1 MAQKQVVI
9 WLSAILF
16 AAACPDIHLYHDGYI
31 DQKWSMTVIVV
42 LALMTYVLLFRKKA
56 IVNEHAIAS
65 ASCVLTIYLFSYTYL
80 SYFLKS
86 PVLTGPFENPNVLS
100 IHLCLLLPFV
110 YSGQQRAV
118 GTKRIAIVI
127 LMLISVLTI
136 LHTGCRTGW
145 ICLVFFM
152 MVAMH
157 RGRWKYL
164 ALPVV
169 IFFGCFLASSF
180 KQSSSQGRSFILHN
194 TLELL
199 AEAPLLGH
207 GTDGFGRLYMAKQAE
222 YFKTHE
228 DKELEMLADDIRHP
242 LNEFLLVGVDHGL
255 LGIALLSVLTL
266 LPLVWKKRLYEQCR
280 PLWQS
285 LSLLLICCLFSY
297 PLLYPMSWLLV
308 VVGWASMFR
317 NKAMRV
323 CLSHRSLLMV
333 STTLCLLVAVGYT
346 CLLLAWG
353 YASHQSKRGRS
364 AEMMDTYERLYPFLS
379 WCGTFLYDYA
389 IESLYADRNEQ
400 AYRLAE
406 ECRGKHLSYDLAL
419 LEGDICRYMKNYDRA
434 LECFD
439 EASLMC
445 PVRFAPPYGKWQVYK
460 EMDVLQKV
468 DSMADIIRSKDIK
481 VNSPELQEIINE
493 INNKTI
499 REL

>member
-136 LHTGCRTGW
+136 LHTGCRSGW

-152 MVAMH
+152 MVAML

-169 IFFGCFLASSF
+169 VFFGFFLASSF

-255 LGIALLSVLTL
+255 LGIALLSVLIL
-266 LPLVWKKRLYEQCR
+266 LPLLWKRRLYEQCR

-297 PLLYPMSWLLV
+297 PLLYPMSWLLIV
-308 VVGWASMFR
+308 AGWALTFR
-317 NKAMRV
+317 SKVARICV
-323 CLSHRSLLMV
+323 SHRPLLLFCTV
-333 STTLCLLVAVGYT
+333 TILLTTLGYT
-346 CLLLAWG
+346 SLLLAWG
-353 YASHQSKRGRS
+353 YASHQAKRGRS
-364 AEMMDTYERLYPFLS
+364 EEMMASYERLYPYLS
-379 WCGTFLYDYA
+379 WRGVFLYDYT
-389 IESLYADRNEQ
+389 IESLYADRYEQ

-406 ECRGKHLSYDLAL
+406 ECRGKHLSYDLTL

-460 EMDVLQKV
+460 ETGDTVRKDSVAQVIRQKKIKV
-468 DSMADIIRSKDIK
+468 YSREIKDIL
-481 VNSPELQEIINE
+481 EDIN
-493 INNKTI
+493 KK
-499 REL
+499 

>member
-1 MAQKQVVI
+1 MKQVY
-9 WLSAILF
+9 WLIAILF
-16 AAACPDIHLYHDGYI
+16 AATCPVLNLYHDGFI
-31 DQKWSMTVIVV
+31 DQKWSMTAIAV
-42 LALMTYVLLFRKKA
+42 LAFLLYAFLSHKRMR
-56 IVNEHAIAS
+56 IGEPVMAS
-65 ASCVLTIYLFSYTYL
+65 AACILTLYLCAYTYL
-80 SYFLKS
+80 SFLLKS

-110 YSGQQRAV
+110 YSGLQRAV

-136 LHTGCRTGW
+136 LLTGCRTGW
-145 ICLVFFM
+145 ICLVFFVM
-152 MVAMH
+152 AAML

-169 IFFGCFLASSF
+169 VFFGFFLASSF

-266 LPLVWKKRLYEQCR
+266 LPLVWRKRLYEQCR

-297 PLLYPMSWLLV
+297 PLLYPLSWLLIV
-308 VVGWASMFR
+308 AGWALTFR
-317 NKAMRV
+317 SKVARICV
-323 CLSHRSLLMV
+323 SHRSLLTV
-333 STTLCLLVAVGYT
+333 STSLCLLVAVGYT
-346 CLLLAWG
+346 CLLLSWG
-353 YASHQSKRGRS
+353 YASHQAKRGRS
-364 AEMMDTYERLYPFLS
+364 EEMMASYERLYPYLS
-379 WCGTFLYDYA
+379 WRGIFLYDYA
-389 IESLYADRNEQ
+389 IESLYADRYGQ
-400 AYRLAE
+400 AFRLAE

-445 PVRFAPPYGKWQVYK
+445 PVRFAPPYGKWQVYE
-460 EMDVLQKV
+460 EMCEDVKRDSIAGLILQKE
-468 DSMADIIRSKDIK
+468 IK
-481 VNSPELQEIINE
+481 VYSAEIQMILNNINHN
-493 INNKTI
+493 I
-499 REL
+499 